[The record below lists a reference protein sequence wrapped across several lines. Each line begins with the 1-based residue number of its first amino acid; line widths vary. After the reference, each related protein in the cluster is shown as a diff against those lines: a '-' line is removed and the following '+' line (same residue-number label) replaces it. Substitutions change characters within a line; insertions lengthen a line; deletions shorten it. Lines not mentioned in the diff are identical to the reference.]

1 MPGPHVL
8 LLTGLSLLAALPA
21 SAQSIYRCTTGN
33 TTTFSDRP
41 CPDSQVTR
49 ETPTGTVQPSTTARP
64 TTTATAVPAPRY
76 TPPVAPGGVLPSAAE
91 LARRCETGDAGAC
104 DFLAC
109 ANRNDKSAC
118 ARAQGAPQGRTL
130 GAGTASDSR
139 WTAVSTRDVQ
149 RPQKDE
155 ASGLRMVREQ
165 EIVIE
170 CEGGKRGL
178 VTARRDIGRYR
189 LPDGSA
195 LGSLEAAATAVCAH

>member
-1 MPGPHVL
+1 
-8 LLTGLSLLAALPA
+8 LLTVLMLLAALPA
-21 SAQSIYRCTTGN
+21 SAQTIYRCTDGGR
-33 TTTFSDRP
+33 TTFSDRP
-41 CPDSQVTR
+41 CPGARDSS
-49 ETPTGTVQPSTTARP
+49 ESPAPGAQPSP
-64 TTTATAVPAPRY
+64 PPSMPAPRY

-91 LARRCETGDAGAC
+91 LQQRCNAGDAGAC

-109 ANRNDKSAC
+109 ANRNDKAAC
-118 ARAQGAPQGRTL
+118 ARAQGAPQGRTT
-130 GAGTASDSR
+130 GSSAGTASGAGAGTR

-155 ASGLRMVREQ
+155 TAGIRMVREQ

-178 VTARRDIGRYR
+178 VTARRDISRYR

-195 LGSLEAAATAVCAH
+195 LSSLDAAAAAICAR